1 MLFSTERSDLL
12 ERTNIRDLPVTL
24 KLSYAGQ
31 PEWIRDPSSGH
42 GSSKGSVVAVKQAG
56 MEPGSLLDLLVTEKP
71 IKKIL
76 KDLLVQS

>member
-1 MLFSTERSDLL
+1 M
-12 ERTNIRDLPVTL
+12 TL

-71 IKKIL
+71 IK
-76 KDLLVQS
+76 VF